1 MQNNFHSGFVALI
14 GEPNVGKSTLMN
26 RILGSE
32 IAIISPKSQTTRNK
46 IQGIYTTDQEQI
58 VFVDTPGI
66 HQPKNSLDKY
76 MDTAAFSALQD
87 VDVVLLMV
95 NADTKIDA
103 NVQDIIKRLQT
114 ISQPLFLVIN
124 KIDLVHPDSLL
135 PLIEQYNNLLKFQEV
150 VPISATQGNNVVELL
165 KTLVKYLPQGPQ
177 YYPQEQL
184 SDHPEYFV
192 VAEIIREK
200 ILELTQ
206 KEVPHSVAVV
216 VEQMNQRI
224 NGKLQIEATIY
235 AERASQK
242 KILIGQKGIM
252 IKNIGIRSREKIERL
267 LGEKINLKLWIKV
280 QKNWRNDPLFLQRV
294 GYQLKDLK

>member
-1 MQNNFHSGFVALI
+1 MQNNFHSGFVALM

-95 NADTKIDA
+95 NADTKIDV

-150 VPISATQGNNVVELL
+150 VPISATQGNNVAELL
-165 KTLVKYLPQGPQ
+165 KTLSKYLPQGPQ

-206 KEVPHSVAVV
+206 QEVPHSVAVV

-242 KILIGQKGIM
+242 KILIGQKGTM

>member
-1 MQNNFHSGFVALI
+1 MQNNFHSGFVALM

-150 VPISATQGNNVVELL
+150 VPISATQGNNVAELL
-165 KTLVKYLPQGPQ
+165 KTLIKYLPQGPQ
-177 YYPQEQL
+177 YYPPEQL

-206 KEVPHSVAVV
+206 QEVPHSVAVV

-224 NGKLQIEATIY
+224 NGTLQIEATIY

-242 KILIGQKGIM
+242 KILIGQKGTM

-267 LGEKINLKLWIKV
+267 LGEKINLQLWIKV

>member
-66 HQPKNSLDKY
+66 HQLKNSLDKY

>member
-1 MQNNFHSGFVALI
+1 MQNNFHSGFVALM

-150 VPISATQGNNVVELL
+150 VPISATQGNNVAELL
-165 KTLVKYLPQGPQ
+165 KTLIKYLPQGPQ

-206 KEVPHSVAVV
+206 QEVPHSVAVV
-216 VEQMNQRI
+216 VEQMNRRI

-242 KILIGQKGIM
+242 KILIGQKGTM

-267 LGEKINLKLWIKV
+267 LGEKINLQLWIKV

>member
-1 MQNNFHSGFVALI
+1 MQNNFHSGFVALM

-150 VPISATQGNNVVELL
+150 VPISATQGNNVAELL
-165 KTLVKYLPQGPQ
+165 KTLSKYLPQGPQ
-177 YYPQEQL
+177 YYPPEQL

-206 KEVPHSVAVV
+206 QEVPHSVAVV

-242 KILIGQKGIM
+242 KILIGQKGTM

-267 LGEKINLKLWIKV
+267 LGEKINLQLWIKV

>member
-1 MQNNFHSGFVALI
+1 MQNNFHSGFVALM

-87 VDVVLLMV
+87 VDIVLLMV

-150 VPISATQGNNVVELL
+150 VPISATQGNNVAELL
-165 KTLVKYLPQGPQ
+165 KTLSKYLPQGPQ
-177 YYPQEQL
+177 YYPPEQL

-206 KEVPHSVAVV
+206 QEVPHSVAVV

-242 KILIGQKGIM
+242 KILIGQKGTM

-267 LGEKINLKLWIKV
+267 LGEKINLQLWIKV

>member
-1 MQNNFHSGFVALI
+1 MQNNFHSGFVALM

-124 KIDLVHPDSLL
+124 KIDLVHPDNLL

-150 VPISATQGNNVVELL
+150 VPISATQGNNVAELL
-165 KTLVKYLPQGPQ
+165 KILIKYLPQGPQ

-206 KEVPHSVAVV
+206 QEVPHSVAVV

-242 KILIGQKGIM
+242 KILIGQKGTM

-267 LGEKINLKLWIKV
+267 LGEKINLQLWIKV

>member
-1 MQNNFHSGFVALI
+1 MQNNFHSGFVALM

-150 VPISATQGNNVVELL
+150 VPISATQGNNVAELL
-165 KTLVKYLPQGPQ
+165 KTLIKYLPQGPQ
-177 YYPQEQL
+177 YYPPEQL

-192 VAEIIREK
+192 VSEIIREK

-206 KEVPHSVAVV
+206 QEVPHSVAVV

-242 KILIGQKGIM
+242 KILIGQKGTM

-267 LGEKINLKLWIKV
+267 LGEKINLQLWIKV

>member
-1 MQNNFHSGFVALI
+1 MQNNFHSGFVALM

-95 NADTKIDA
+95 NADTKIDV

-150 VPISATQGNNVVELL
+150 VPISATQGNNVAELL
-165 KTLVKYLPQGPQ
+165 KTLIKYLPQGPQ

-206 KEVPHSVAVV
+206 QEVPHSVAVV

-242 KILIGQKGIM
+242 KILIGQKGTM

-267 LGEKINLKLWIKV
+267 LGEKINLQLWIKV

>member
-150 VPISATQGNNVVELL
+150 VPISATQGNNVAELL
-165 KTLVKYLPQGPQ
+165 KTLIKYLPQGPQ
-177 YYPQEQL
+177 YYPPEQL

-206 KEVPHSVAVV
+206 QEVPHSVAVV

-242 KILIGQKGIM
+242 KILIGQKGTM

-267 LGEKINLKLWIKV
+267 LGEKINLQLWIKV

>member
-1 MQNNFHSGFVALI
+1 MQNNFHSGFVALM

-46 IQGIYTTDQEQI
+46 IQGIYTTDREQI

-150 VPISATQGNNVVELL
+150 VPISATQGNNVAELL
-165 KTLVKYLPQGPQ
+165 KTLIKYLPQGPQ

-206 KEVPHSVAVV
+206 QEVPHSVAVV

-242 KILIGQKGIM
+242 KILIGQKGTM

>member
-1 MQNNFHSGFVALI
+1 MQNNFHSGFVDLM

-150 VPISATQGNNVVELL
+150 VPISATQGNNVAELL
-165 KTLVKYLPQGPQ
+165 KTLIKYLPQGPQ

-206 KEVPHSVAVV
+206 QEVPHSVAVV

-242 KILIGQKGIM
+242 KILIGQKGTM

-267 LGEKINLKLWIKV
+267 LGEKINLQLWIKV

>member
-1 MQNNFHSGFVALI
+1 MQNNFHSGFVALM

-124 KIDLVHPDSLL
+124 KIDLVHPDNLL

-150 VPISATQGNNVVELL
+150 VPISATQGNNVAELL
-165 KTLVKYLPQGPQ
+165 KTLIKYLPQGPQ

-206 KEVPHSVAVV
+206 QEVPHSVAVV

-242 KILIGQKGIM
+242 KILIGQKGTM

-267 LGEKINLKLWIKV
+267 LGEKINLQLWIKV

>member
-1 MQNNFHSGFVALI
+1 MQNNFHSGFVALM

-150 VPISATQGNNVVELL
+150 VPISATQGNNVAELL
-165 KTLVKYLPQGPQ
+165 KTLIKYLPQGPQ
-177 YYPQEQL
+177 YYPPEQL

-206 KEVPHSVAVV
+206 QEVPHSVAVV

-242 KILIGQKGIM
+242 KILIGQTGTM

-267 LGEKINLKLWIKV
+267 LGEKINLQLWIKV

>member
-1 MQNNFHSGFVALI
+1 MQNNFHSGFVALM

-58 VFVDTPGI
+58 VFTDTPGV

-135 PLIEQYNNLLKFQEV
+135 PLIKQYNNLLKFQEV
-150 VPISATQGNNVVELL
+150 VPISATQGNNVAELL
-165 KTLVKYLPQGPQ
+165 KTLIKYLPQGPQ

-206 KEVPHSVAVV
+206 QEVPHSVAVV

-242 KILIGQKGIM
+242 KILIGQKGTM

-267 LGEKINLKLWIKV
+267 LGEKINLQLWIKV